1 MMRIQLLLLSLL
13 LALPF
18 NGYAQQSTPYGYN
31 EVNIAD
37 VNSIIEILMYKFG
50 RAIKDTGIKTIAI
63 GGGVSANSGLRA
75 AVEDYARWHRLQV
88 FIPKRI
94 FTTDNAAM
102 IAVAGHYKYQAGDF
116 CDITPLPSS
125 ASLSEKYRSNYV

>member
-75 AVEDYARWHRLQV
+75 AVEDYAR
-88 FIPKRI
+88 
-94 FTTDNAAM
+94 
-102 IAVAGHYKYQAGDF
+102 
-116 CDITPLPSS
+116 
-125 ASLSEKYRSNYV
+125 